1 MSVRVRVCLRAT
13 RAGGQFGMGGG
24 EGGSGGVS
32 MCSCVCV

>member
-24 EGGSGGVS
+24 RVGAEV
-32 MCSCVCV
+32 